1 MSSSP
6 GLFTNWEYT
15 VLSRVTGFEGLYLY
29 EEIDMNRSFAPS
41 EELKAYFKRA
51 RRKEKTLLKRREK
64 AMKKFYGE

>member
-1 MSSSP
+1 
-6 GLFTNWEYT
+6 
-15 VLSRVTGFEGLYLY
+15 LYLY